1 MMEKGGLFVLVKIKF
16 LGCAELW
23 SESKIC
29 DYVSTCSNTVN
40 FHISNN
46 SELDKVEN
54 QVSLI

>member
-1 MMEKGGLFVLVKIKF
+1 MEKGGLFVLVKIKF